1 MSNEQQPA
9 KMWSGRFREPLD
21 RTFEQW
27 QRSFPFDWRLL
38 PQEVAASKAHAQTI
52 AAAGILTPEELEAT
66 LQGLTRVGERAIN
79 WSNRISATSGQV
91 DYETSD
97 QQIGAAIVA
106 SAPQAED
113 IHHFVELEL
122 TKEIGTLALKLHTGR
137 SRNEQIATDMR
148 LFVRDSI
155 DATLYGLEQWISALI
170 FLAESAGLAVM
181 PSYTHLQR
189 AEPVLVAHWLLA
201 YVSMVERDHS
211 RLLDARARMN
221 LCPLGSGAVAGATLA
236 LDRTIAA
243 KALKF
248 DTPTSN
254 SMDATSD
261 RDFAIEFTQSIST
274 LGLHISRFAEELT
287 LYSTSEFGFLD
298 LPERF
303 STGSSAMPQKK
314 NPDLTEL
321 IRGKCGRLAGAATTL
336 ATVMKGLP
344 LAYNK
349 DLQEGQE
356 PVFDCADTIAG
367 ILSVLPAFTRSLKFR
382 LDAMNRA
389 AQSGYLNAMAAATYL
404 THKGVPF
411 RKAHEIIGNAVR
423 FALEKGSEL
432 NALSSEELLQ
442 FSPEFG
448 ADFHQAISLQATIDC
463 HDVVGGTATA
473 RVQEALAAAQ
483 LRARERAE
491 ARQASFTEADHA

>member
-1 MSNEQQPA
+1 MNAQPA

-52 AAAGILTPEELEAT
+52 AAANILTNEELETT

-122 TKEIGTLALKLHTGR
+122 TKEIGALALKLHTGR

-148 LFVRDSI
+148 LFVRDAI
-155 DATLYGLEQWISALI
+155 DNTTNGLIAWAKALI
-170 FLAESAGLAVM
+170 TLAESSGEATM

-201 YVSMVERDHS
+201 YVSMIERDIS
-211 RLLDARARMN
+211 RLTDARARMN

-243 KALKF
+243 FALQF
-248 DTPTSN
+248 DAPTPN

-261 RDFAIEFTQSIST
+261 RDFMLDFAQAAST

-287 LYSTSEFGFLD
+287 LYATAEFSFID
-298 LPERF
+298 LPEAF

-321 IRGKCGRLAGAATTL
+321 ARGKSARLLGSATAL
-336 ATVMKGLP
+336 ATLIKGLP

-356 PVFDCADTIAG
+356 QIFDIADTLAG
-367 ILSVLPAFTRSLKFR
+367 LLSVLPNFTRSLKFR
-382 LDAMNRA
+382 FPKMKEA
-389 AQSGYLNAMAAATYL
+389 AETGYLNAMAAATYL
-404 THKGVPF
+404 SNKGVPF

-423 FALEKGSEL
+423 LGLERNLEL
-432 NALSSEELLQ
+432 NALSLADLQILSEH
-442 FSPEFG
+442 F
-448 ADFHQAISLQATIDC
+448 ADDFFAAITLQATLDC
-463 HDVVGGTATA
+463 HDVIGGTATT
-473 RVQEALAAAQ
+473 RVAEALAAA
-483 LRARERAE
+483 RTRI
-491 ARQASFTEADHA
+491 ASLASTSNPEGAHG